1 MTDLFDKKWVHQIL
15 KALLSTGAMRYSE
28 LKRRLKGVSPKTLVE
43 RLRDL
48 EEYGIVERTVY
59 PEVPIRVEYRL
70 TERGVELARIIEV
83 PRIGVQTL
91 RRANLYPTA
100 GAETEPKWAA

>member
-1 MTDLFDKKWVHQIL
+1 MSDPLCPVCPMTDLFDKKWVHQIL

-48 EEYGIVERTVY
+48 EGYGIVERAVY
-59 PEVPIRVEYRL
+59 AEVPIRVEYSL
-70 TERGVELARIIEV
+70 TERGVELAQIIEATCDW
-83 PRIGVQTL
+83 VQKW
-91 RRANLYPTA
+91 YPTA
-100 GAETEPKWAA
+100 AS

>member
-1 MTDLFDKKWVHQIL
+1 MSEPLCPVCPMTDLFDKKWVHQIL

-48 EEYGIVERTVY
+48 EEYDIVERTVY
-59 PEVPIRVEYRL
+59 AEVPLRVEYRL
-70 TERGVELARIIEV
+70 TERGVELARIIEATCNW
-83 PRIGVQTL
+83 VQKW
-91 RRANLYPTA
+91 YPATA
-100 GAETEPKWAA
+100 S